1 MSPQLE
7 WWLSTPSKGFIEC
20 EHHFWSWF
28 VHNCARVYLKNYSL
42 GCLAL
47 TRSCLFTRN
56 YDAINIYKVL
66 HNLRASLI
74 KKNLTKYHLFPPK
87 GARVVFMLFC
97 HFLVAILR
105 SLGSQTM
112 RNSKH
117 AWVRDHFVGHAHP
130 RICGGLADSAGGWFQ
145 AGCFAQRWT
154 PMIRGKR
161 KWQVGA
167 KQRAFQSTSPNLGTF
182 LYLEKFNLKF
192 INLLNCSC
200 VSCKQKNAANNRN
213 PTPWFTSHLHSL

>member
-28 VHNCARVYLKNYSL
+28 VHNCARMYLNHYSP
-42 GCLAL
+42 GCLVL

-56 YDAINIYKVL
+56 YDSLNIYKV
-66 HNLRASLI
+66 HPHQCFFD
-74 KKNLTKYHLFPPK
+74 KNTSKYPSFHQK
-87 GARVVFMLFC
+87 V
-97 HFLVAILR
+97 
-105 SLGSQTM
+105 LGSFSCSSVIVYLGSDLEIFGLT
-112 RNSKH
+112 NH

-130 RICGGLADSAGGWFQ
+130 RICGGLTDSAGGWFQ

-154 PMIRGKR
+154 AMIRGKR

-167 KQRAFQSTSPNLGTF
+167 KQRAFQNTSPNLGPF
-182 LYLEKFNLKF
+182 LDLEKFNLKF
-192 INLLNCSC
+192 INLLNCSY
-200 VSCKQKNAANNRN
+200 VSCNKKHAANNRN
-213 PTPWFTSHLHSL
+213 PTPGFTSHLHSL